1 MTCQCRS
8 MSRTLDASR
17 TQRLVSHAHGHSG
30 SNQKSTRAFVGALC
44 TASVTI
50 TCSSESLGPPVA
62 VVLLRTANSRPRRL
76 VPRLF
81 PDFAVH
87 TPRDRP
93 REPSSTRGKLPGVAV
108 PNLTR
113 SDAAARAEILA
124 VQSYDLQLDVTD
136 GAGRAGD
143 HTFRST
149 TTVEFTCRTPGA
161 ETFIDLVADK
171 VHSATLNGHD
181 LDLSG
186 YTAEGGLPLP
196 GLAEQNTLEVDA
208 DYRYSNTGEG
218 LHRFEDPED
227 GQVYLYTQ
235 FEPADAKRMFAC
247 FDQPDLKAT
256 FTLHVVAPFD
266 WQVVS
271 NTGGRTIEAG
281 TAGSQ
286 LVHFERTKRISTYL
300 VALIAGPYAR
310 VTDSHEGIPL
320 GLYCRA
326 SLAKYLDPDELFR
339 VTKQGFDFYHRVF
352 DYPYPF
358 DKYDQLFVPEFN
370 AGAMENAGAVT
381 FLEDY
386 VFRSKVSRARY
397 ERRAETV
404 LHELAHMW
412 FGDLVT
418 MRWWDDLW
426 LNESFATFISTLC
439 QAEATEYTTAW
450 TTFANTEKAWA
461 YAQDQLPST
470 HPVAAD
476 IPDVA
481 AVKFNFEGI
490 PYPKG
495 ASVLKQLVAYVGREE
510 FLAGIRRYF
519 RTHEYGNTTLAD
531 LLGPLSESSGRDLSE
546 WAEQWLRTSQVN
558 TLRPV
563 YELTDDGRFA
573 SFAIEQ
579 TAVPEHPVLRNHRLA
594 VGLYDSGP
602 GGLTRTTRVEID
614 VAGARTEVP
623 ELAGHPAADLVLVN
637 DDDLTYAKLRLDER
651 SLATLRSGLG
661 TMPDPLARALCWSA
675 AWDMTRD
682 AELPAREWV
691 HLVLAGIDAETEISV
706 VQSLLARVQAALSSY
721 ADPAWAPTGWTALA
735 DKALSALAAAAPGS
749 DQQLQWSRT
758 LASAA
763 RTEEHAA
770 VLRGLLDGSVS
781 YEGLEVDADAR
792 WVFLQGLVAIG
803 AAGPDE
809 IDAEADRDATATGI
823 RRASTARALLPT
835 PEAKERAWQ
844 RAFHDDEIP
853 NAVHEALLLGFWHP
867 AQRELTA
874 GYVERY
880 FAEIRPL
887 WDRRP
892 GEIAKNAVQYLFP
905 PVVEQRTVDAADAW
919 LSAPDQPSSLR
930 RLVAEGRDGIARAL
944 RARERDAAAR

>member
-1 MTCQCRS
+1 M
-8 MSRTLDASR
+8 
-17 TQRLVSHAHGHSG
+17 
-30 SNQKSTRAFVGALC
+30 
-44 TASVTI
+44 
-50 TCSSESLGPPVA
+50 
-62 VVLLRTANSRPRRL
+62 
-76 VPRLF
+76 
-81 PDFAVH
+81 
-87 TPRDRP
+87 
-93 REPSSTRGKLPGVAV
+93 AV

-113 SDAAARAEILA
+113 DDAAARAELLA
-124 VQSYDLQLDVTD
+124 VQSYDLSLDVTD
-136 GAGRAGD
+136 GAGHPGD
-143 HTFRST
+143 KTFRST
-149 TTVEFTCRTPGA
+149 TTVEFTCRRPGA
-161 ETFIDLVADK
+161 DSFIDLIAEQVR
-171 VHSATLNGHD
+171 SATLNGVE
-181 LDLSG
+181 LDVST
-186 YTAEGGLPLP
+186 YTEEGGLPLP
-196 GLAEQNTLEVDA
+196 GLARTNTLTIDA
-208 DYRYSNTGEG
+208 DCRYSNTGEG

-227 GQVYLYTQ
+227 GQVYLYSH
-235 FEPADAKRMFAC
+235 FEPAEAKRMFAC
-247 FDQPDLKAT
+247 FDQPDLKGP
-256 FTLHVVAPFD
+256 FTVHVTAPFD

-271 NTGGRTIEAG
+271 NTGGRTIEAAPG
-281 TAGSQ
+281 GSQ
-286 LVHFERTKRISTYL
+286 LVHFAPTKRISTYL

-310 VTDSHEGIPL
+310 VTDEHDGIAL

-326 SLAKYLDPDELFR
+326 SLAKFLDPDELFR

-426 LNESFATFISTLC
+426 LNESFATYISTLC
-439 QAEATEYTTAW
+439 QSEATEYVTAW

-470 HPVAAD
+470 HPIAAD
-476 IPDVA
+476 MPDVA
-481 AVKFNFEGI
+481 AVEVNFDGI
-490 PYPKG
+490 TYAKG
-495 ASVLKQLVAYVGREE
+495 ASVLKQFVAYVGRDE

-531 LLGPLSESSGRDLSE
+531 LLGPLSEATGRDLSE
-546 WAEQWLRTSQVN
+546 WADPWLRTSQVN

-563 YELTDDGRFA
+563 YELSDDGRYT

-602 GGLTRTTRVEID
+602 QGLVRTHRVELD
-614 VAGARTEVP
+614 VTGARTEVP
-623 ELAGHPAADLVLVN
+623 ELVGTPSSDLVLVN

-651 SLATLRSGLG
+651 SLRTLRERLG
-661 TMPDPLARALCWSA
+661 TMPDSLARALCWSA

-691 HLVLAGIDAETEISV
+691 ELVLNGVDAETESSV
-706 VQSLLARVQAALSSY
+706 VQALLGRVQSALSSY

-735 DKALSALAAAAPGS
+735 DKALRALKAAAPGS
-749 DQQLQWSRT
+749 DQQLLWSRT
-758 LASAA
+758 FAAAA
-763 RTEEHAA
+763 RTDEHAA

-781 YEGLEVDADAR
+781 FEGLPVDTDAR
-792 WVFLQGLVAIG
+792 WAFLHGLVAIG
-803 AAGPDE
+803 GAGPDE
-809 IDAEADRDATATGI
+809 IDAEAERDATATGI
-823 RRASTARALLPT
+823 RRAATARALLPT
-835 PEAKERAWQ
+835 PEAKEQAWQ

-867 AQRELTA
+867 AQRQLTA

-905 PVVEQRTVDAADAW
+905 PVVEQRTVDAADAS
-919 LSAPDQPSSLR
+919 LSAPEQPSSLR
-930 RLVAEGRDGIARAL
+930 RLVSEGRDGIARAL
-944 RARERDAAAR
+944 RARERDAQLS

>member
-1 MTCQCRS
+1 
-8 MSRTLDASR
+8 MSA
-17 TQRLVSHAHGHSG
+17 
-30 SNQKSTRAFVGALC
+30 
-44 TASVTI
+44 
-50 TCSSESLGPPVA
+50 
-62 VVLLRTANSRPRRL
+62 
-76 VPRLF
+76 
-81 PDFAVH
+81 
-87 TPRDRP
+87 
-93 REPSSTRGKLPGVAV
+93 

-113 SDAAARAEILA
+113 TAAAARAELLA

-136 GAGRAGD
+136 GAGHPGQ

-149 TTVEFTCRTPGA
+149 TTVEFTSRQAGA
-161 ETFIDLVADK
+161 DTFIDLVADTL
-171 VHSATLNGHD
+171 HSATLNGTE
-181 LDLSG
+181 LDVS
-186 YTAEGGLPLP
+186 TFTTEGGLPLP
-196 GLAEQNTLEVDA
+196 GLAEKNTLVVTA
-208 DYRYSNTGEG
+208 DCRYSNSGEG

-271 NTGGRTIEAG
+271 NTGGREIEAG
-281 TAGSQ
+281 PGGSQ
-286 LVHFERTKRISTYL
+286 LAHFEPTKRISTYL
-300 VALIAGPYAR
+300 VALIAGPYAK

-326 SLAKYLDPDELFR
+326 SLAKFLDPDELFR
-339 VTKQGFDFYHRVF
+339 VTKQGFDFFHKVF

-386 VFRSKVSRARY
+386 VFRSKVSRAKY

-426 LNESFATFISTLC
+426 LNESFATYISTLC
-439 QAEATEYTTAW
+439 QSEATEYTTAW

-470 HPVAAD
+470 HPIAAD

-481 AVKFNFEGI
+481 AVEVNFDGI
-490 PYPKG
+490 TYAKG

-510 FLAGIRRYF
+510 FLSGVQRYF

-531 LLGPLSESSGRDLSE
+531 LLAPLSESSGRDLSE
-546 WAEQWLRTSQVN
+546 WVDQWLRTSQVN

-563 YELTDDGRFA
+563 FELTDDGRYA
-573 SFAIEQ
+573 SFTIEQ

-594 VGLYDSGP
+594 VGLYSEGP
-602 GGLTRTTRVEID
+602 DGLTRTSRVELD
-614 VAGARTEVP
+614 VAGASTEVP
-623 ELAGHPAADLVLVN
+623 ELVGHPAADLVLVN

-651 SLATLRSGLG
+651 SLTTLRARIGAI
-661 TMPDPLARALCWSA
+661 PDPLARALCWSA

-682 AELPAREWV
+682 AELPARDWV
-691 HLVLAGIDAETEISV
+691 QLVLAGVDTETEISV
-706 VQSLLARVQAALSSY
+706 VQSLLARVQTALNSY
-721 ADPAWAPTGWTALA
+721 ADPSWAPTGWTMLA
-735 DKALSALAAAAPGS
+735 DHARASLEAAAPGS
-749 DQQLQWSRT
+749 DAQLQWSRT
-758 LASAA
+758 FASAA
-763 RTEEHAA
+763 RTEDHAEF
-770 VLRGLLDGSVS
+770 LRGLLDGSRTL
-781 YEGLEVDADAR
+781 EGLEVDADAR
-792 WVFLQGLVAIG
+792 WAFLSGLVAIG
-803 AAGPDE
+803 GAGDAE
-809 IDAEADRDATATGI
+809 IDAEAERDATATGV
-823 RRASTARALLPT
+823 RRAATARALRPT
-835 PEAKERAWQ
+835 VESKAETWD
-844 RAFHDDEIP
+844 RAFDDDSVP
-853 NAVHEALLLGFWHP
+853 NAVHEAMLLGFWHP
-867 AQRELTA
+867 AQRKLTA
-874 GYVERY
+874 EYVERY

-905 PVVEQRTVDAADAW
+905 PVVEPRTIVAADAW
-919 LSAPDQPSSLR
+919 LADEEQPAPLR
-930 RLVAEGRDGIARAL
+930 RLIFEGRDGIARAL
-944 RARERDAAAR
+944 RARECDADAQF